1 MYIYKN
7 NYDANWPENVERID
21 TLKLCTVQKNFFIWL
36 QYMQH
41 TGKATFYFTASSDR
55 LDALK

>member
-21 TLKLCTVQKNFFIWL
+21 TLKLCTVQNISSFGYSTCNTPEKQHFIL
-36 QYMQH
+36 QRQVI
-41 TGKATFYFTASSDR
+41 D
-55 LDALK
+55 